1 MIVNIK
7 IFSILMLISIN
18 INAVEL
24 NNDLNCLAANIYKEA
39 RGESLQGKIAVGLV
53 TINRVED
60 KRWPNTVCKVVKQ
73 KNQFSW
79 YKKHKHIKPKDKK
92 TWEEIVLIAK
102 AILSKESS
110 IENNGALYFL
120 NLKTAK
126 HKSWTKRL
134 NKIASIDNHTFFKN

>member
-1 MIVNIK
+1 MLQGVVIVNIK

-73 KNQFSW
+73 KNQFS
-79 YKKHKHIKPKDKK
+79 
-92 TWEEIVLIAK
+92 
-102 AILSKESS
+102 
-110 IENNGALYFL
+110 
-120 NLKTAK
+120 
-126 HKSWTKRL
+126 
-134 NKIASIDNHTFFKN
+134 